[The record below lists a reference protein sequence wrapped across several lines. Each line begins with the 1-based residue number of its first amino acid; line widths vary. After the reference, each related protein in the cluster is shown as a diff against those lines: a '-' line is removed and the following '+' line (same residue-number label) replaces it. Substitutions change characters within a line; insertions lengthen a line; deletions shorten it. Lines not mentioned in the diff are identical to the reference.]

1 MLAPLTAVVSQGASA
16 QAPVSAPAAENV
28 AVVLA
33 PPFINAQSYL
43 VVEATSGQVIG
54 EVNAKARRDPAS
66 LTKLMTAFIV
76 FDALYQKQINLS
88 QRLRIPERAW
98 KADGARLNLPP
109 GTPVTAEELVRGML
123 IHSAND
129 AAVALAIAVAGNEGE
144 FIARMNREAKRLGM
158 NDTNFLNPTG
168 LPQQG
173 HFSTAHDLTVLS
185 LAIMREYPQYT
196 RFFGEKSVMIG
207 GTTYENRN
215 RLLFTDA
222 TVDGLKTGFTD
233 AAGYCLAAS
242 IKRGPRRVL
251 AVMLGAPSD
260 AARLGEM
267 QKLIDWAFTAYE
279 PRQFYEAR
287 KPIQQLQVWKSTVD
301 AIPIG
306 FRDDVV
312 AINVAGKTHEIT
324 TELTIPEPAFGPIQS
339 GDKVGT
345 LKVKRAG
352 NLLYERDVIAF
363 ESAPQAPMWKRM
375 WHGVVLFFKGL
386 FK

>member
-1 MLAPLTAVVSQGASA
+1 
-16 QAPVSAPAAENV
+16 
-28 AVVLA
+28 
-33 PPFINAQSYL
+33 
-43 VVEATSGQVIG
+43 
-54 EVNAKARRDPAS
+54 
-66 LTKLMTAFIV
+66 
-76 FDALYQKQINLS
+76 
-88 QRLRIPERAW
+88 
-98 KADGARLNLPP
+98 
-109 GTPVTAEELVRGML
+109 
-123 IHSAND
+123 
-129 AAVALAIAVAGNEGE
+129 
-144 FIARMNREAKRLGM
+144 
-158 NDTNFLNPTG
+158 TG